1 MRWPWLRR
9 LALGSVVLLVVAG
22 AWSAWSRYA
31 APTRV
36 AVVNYP
42 GFQASRILKSQP
54 SGVRAEVLPLER
66 LDRIGRYDVALLFGR
81 ALQLDES
88 QQALVR
94 RAGAEGTRLFM
105 EAPTNPNIDVTNLT
119 GRDLDYV
126 GGYLRNGGTTNYR
139 RLLEYARSALDGKR
153 VGAAYQ
159 LESGEIIYVPDE

>member
-1 MRWPWLRR
+1 
-9 LALGSVVLLVVAG
+9 
-22 AWSAWSRYA
+22 
-31 APTRV
+31 
-36 AVVNYP
+36 
-42 GFQASRILKSQP
+42 
-54 SGVRAEVLPLER
+54 
-66 LDRIGRYDVALLFGR
+66 
-81 ALQLDES
+81 
-88 QQALVR
+88 
-94 RAGAEGTRLFM
+94 M

>member
-66 LDRIGRYDVALLFGR
+66 LDRIGRYDVALLIGL
-81 ALQLDES
+81 A
-88 QQALVR
+88 AAVTGLVLSYR
-94 RAGAEGTRLFM
+94 VDLPSGPSIVLCAGLAYLLSVLASTMRTR
-105 EAPTNPNIDVTNLT
+105 N
-119 GRDLDYV
+119 GRDH
-126 GGYLRNGGTTNYR
+126 
-139 RLLEYARSALDGKR
+139 E
-153 VGAAYQ
+153 
-159 LESGEIIYVPDE
+159 